1 MIKRDTSHI
10 LSGRPKREM
19 GKIWE
24 VFPKPHRSMKRQK
37 DIEALFEEAESQ
49 LQEIKSEYEKSLN
62 DKEVK
67 PRLKILIKNYLENL
81 RSVLDYI
88 AHDIHDHYV
97 QCGKEHIIY
106 FPLRNDPQ
114 KFSEA
119 VQRYFHVLQ
128 NTAPSA
134 FSFLEK
140 CQVFTDSGNEI
151 LFKMISLVNRK
162 KHDQLTPQTREEI
175 LTRVEV
181 SRGSASMSWDPRNV
195 RFGLGV
201 STMGVP
207 IDPNT
212 QMPLPE
218 PSIQVKKTIWV
229 NFTFDEIGEPV
240 FPFLDNILKKC
251 HRLFEDYKVMS

>member
-1 MIKRDTSHI
+1 MS
-10 LSGRPKREM
+10 PKLH
-19 GKIWE
+19 K
-24 VFPKPHRSMKRQK
+24 SMKRQK

-97 QCGKEHIIY
+97 QCGKYHNIY
-106 FPLRNDPQ
+106 FPVRNNPQ
-114 KFSEA
+114 KFLED
-119 VQRYFHVLQ
+119 VQRYFHILQ

-162 KHDQLTPQTREEI
+162 KHDQLTPQTREE
-175 LTRVEV
+175 RQGFRA
-181 SRGSASMSWDPRNV
+181 SSGSGSVSWDPCAV
-195 RFGLGV
+195 RFGQGV
-201 STMGVP
+201 ST
-207 IDPNT
+207 I
-212 QMPLPE
+212 
-218 PSIQVKKTIWV
+218 IWV
-229 NFTFDEIGEPV
+229 NFTFNEIGEPV

-251 HRLFEDYKVMS
+251 HRVFEDYKVMP

>member
-1 MIKRDTSHI
+1 MS
-10 LSGRPKREM
+10 PKLH
-19 GKIWE
+19 K
-24 VFPKPHRSMKRQK
+24 SMKRQK
-37 DIEALFEEAESQ
+37 DIEALFEVAESQ

-97 QCGKEHIIY
+97 HCGKGHTIY

-114 KFSEA
+114 KFLDA

-128 NTAPSA
+128 NTAPCA

-140 CQVFTDSGNEI
+140 YQVFTDSGNEI
-151 LFKMISLVNRK
+151 LLKMINLVNRK

-175 LTRVEV
+175 PRVEV
-181 SRGSASMSWDPRNV
+181 SGGSGSVSWDPRAV
-195 RFGLGV
+195 RFGSGLSIIGVPVDLVDRYPFSTRIVGV
-201 STMGVP
+201 SIMGVP
-207 IDPNT
+207 VDPST
-212 QMPLPE
+212 QMPLPN
-218 PSIQVKKTIWV
+218 PSIQVKKIIWV
-229 NFTFDEIGEPV
+229 NFTFNEIGEPV

-251 HRLFEDYKVMS
+251 HRVFEDYKVMP